1 MKKFFSIAAIIL
13 LTLASAKA
21 EAQVI
26 TLQQLKNEVSK
37 QVISK
42 YREYT
47 DADLKVELMTV
58 PFSELNVKDGTLS
71 YKVTSNS
78 NRFMQR
84 DVKRVEIYVN
94 GSLAKVVM
102 APVEVKAY
110 KNVLVTRSEINR
122 ESAVTPY
129 NTMIQRKE
137 ISNLLSYVIAPGEL
151 KKDVMT
157 KRIFKE
163 GEILDKRFLTTKPD
177 VLRNQEV
184 TAFFKSSGIMV
195 SISAI
200 SQSEGNIGDYVTL
213 KSPKYQKVYRGKVI
227 GPNKVLVTM

>member
-1 MKKFFSIAAIIL
+1 ML
-13 LTLASAKA
+13 
-21 EAQVI
+21 
-26 TLQQLKNEVSK
+26 
-37 QVISK
+37 
-42 YREYT
+42 
-47 DADLKVELMTV
+47 TV
-58 PFSELNVKDGTLS
+58 PFSELNVKDGAVT

-110 KNVLVTRSEINR
+110 KNVLVARSEINR
-122 ESAVTPY
+122 ESAVTSF

-137 ISNLLSYVIAPGEL
+137 ISNLISHVIAPGEL
-151 KKDVMT
+151 KKDAMARRV
-157 KRIFKE
+157 FKE
-163 GEILDKRFLTTKPD
+163 GEIIDTRFLTTKPD

-195 SISAI
+195 SISATA
-200 SQSEGNIGDYVTL
+200 QTDGNIGDYVTL

-227 GPNKVLVTM
+227 GPNRVLITM

>member
-1 MKKFFSIAAIIL
+1 MKKFFSIAAIIIL
-13 LTLASAKA
+13 MMASAKA

-37 QVISK
+37 QVISTYK
-42 YREYT
+42 EYT
-47 DADLKVELMTV
+47 DADLKVDILTV
-58 PFSELNVKDGTLS
+58 PFSELNIKDGTVT

-110 KNVLVTRSEINR
+110 KNVLVARSEINR
-122 ESAVTPY
+122 ESAVTPF

-137 ISNLLSYVIAPGEL
+137 VSNLISNVVAPGEL
-151 KKDVMT
+151 RKDAMARRV
-157 KRIFKE
+157 FKA
-163 GEILDKRFLTTKPD
+163 GEIIDTRFLTTKPD

-195 SISAI
+195 SISATA
-200 SQSEGNIGDYVTL
+200 QTDGNIGDYVTL

-227 GPNKVLVTM
+227 GPNRVLITM

>member
-1 MKKFFSIAAIIL
+1 MKKLFSIAAIIL
-13 LTLASAKA
+13 LTLTSAKA

-26 TLQQLKNEVSK
+26 TLQQLKNEISK
-37 QVISK
+37 QVISS

-47 DADLKVELMTV
+47 DADLKVDLLTV
-58 PFSELNVKDGTLS
+58 PFSELNIKDGKVT

-94 GSLAKVVM
+94 GTLAKIVM
-102 APVEVKAY
+102 IPVEVKAY
-110 KNVLVTRSEINR
+110 KNVLVARSEINR
-122 ESAVTPY
+122 ESSVTSF

-137 ISNLLSYVIAPGEL
+137 ISNLISHVIAPGEL
-151 KKDVMT
+151 RKDTMT

-163 GEILDKRFLTTKPD
+163 GEIIDKRFLTTKPD

-184 TAFFKSSGIMV
+184 TAFFKSSGVMI

-200 SQSEGNIGDYVTL
+200 AQSDGNVGDYVTL

-227 GPNKVLVTM
+227 GQNRVLITI